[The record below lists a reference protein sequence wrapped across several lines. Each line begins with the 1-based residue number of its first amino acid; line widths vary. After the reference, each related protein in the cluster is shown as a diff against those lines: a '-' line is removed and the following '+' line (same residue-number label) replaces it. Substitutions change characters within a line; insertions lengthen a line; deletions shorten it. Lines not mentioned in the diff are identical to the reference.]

1 MLNAE
6 KLMRLAEDQNFS
18 EIIKLCRE
26 EIISAEAKKSGGA
39 SFEKS
44 RKAFAKY
51 LKQLKNQ
58 SRDALKY
65 YSMQNILDYG
75 ECQCITDGCS
85 AICVFGEKFSGE
97 SIEKLP
103 KHLSPL
109 NLSQVF
115 PKDFKS
121 YPICIEISQSDINAA
136 YKIAGLT
143 DKNYRL
149 VKLAENWFFNL
160 NVIKPVTDV
169 LGDCKFYIGEN
180 LLSPVVVESKIGVG
194 IILPMRIKADKVSSI
209 KSLSEIL
216 EK

>member
-51 LKQLKNQ
+51 LKAQKNDP
-58 SRDALKY
+58 RIDTHY
-65 YSMQNILDYG
+65 YSLQNILDYG
-75 ECQCITDGCS
+75 ECQCVVNGYS

-97 SIEKLP
+97 FIEKIP
-103 KHLSPL
+103 DDIKPL
-109 NLSQVF
+109 NFAQVF

-121 YPICIEISQSDINAA
+121 FPISIEISQSDINSA
-136 YKIAGLT
+136 YKIVES
-143 DKNYRL
+143 DSKHRRL
-149 VKLAENWFFNL
+149 VKLAEDWYFNL

-169 LGDCKFYIGEN
+169 LGDCKVYIGEKK
-180 LLSPVVVESKIGVG
+180 SAPVVVSETGVG
-194 IILPMRIKADKVSSI
+194 IIMPMNTKAVEVSNV

>member
-26 EIISAEAKKSGGA
+26 EIISAEAKKSDGA

-51 LKQLKNQ
+51 LKAQKNAPQ
-58 SRDALKY
+58 VNFHY

-75 ECQCITDGCS
+75 ECQCITNGYS

-97 SIEKLP
+97 FIEKLP
-103 KHLSPL
+103 KDLSPFD
-109 NLSQVF
+109 LSQVF
-115 PKDFKS
+115 PKDFKY

-143 DKNYRL
+143 DKDYRV

-169 LGDCKFYIGEN
+169 LGDCKVYIGEK
-180 LLSPVVVESKIGVG
+180 LFSPVIVESKIGVG
-194 IILPMRIKADKVSSI
+194 VILPLKVKADKVSSI